1 MIEQDEWTQPD
12 PSLYPIIARLDP
24 DEIGFDLPELPRK
37 QATGWTFVQLAPAE
51 PGYLFP
57 TYEGAGSPCVGG
69 PQNRRP
75 EPGVIPGVLH
85 CVTGAWWYLWQE
97 SEIDY
102 RIGPTPDGITKRSLL
117 ALVDTR
123 VCRTDSYRV
132 LSDAETDEV
141 LGWLAAGDEG
151 EPDEAPAWEN
161 LADIV
166 DALSDMMKLV
176 TNLQE
181 RVERLEEG
189 RPASTWVTRK
199 PRGGSDG

>member
-1 MIEQDEWTQPD
+1 MKQDEWTQPD

-24 DEIGFDLPELPRK
+24 DAVDWDPWPILPNK
-37 QATGWTFVQLAPAE
+37 FAAGWTFVQLEPSE

-57 TYEGAGSPCVGG
+57 TYVGAGSPCTGG

-141 LGWLAAGDEG
+141 LGWLAAGDVG
-151 EPDEAPAWEN
+151 EPDETPAADAR
-161 LADIV
+161 LAALEGDV
-166 DALSDMMKLV
+166 TRLEDALAALV
-176 TNLQE
+176 E
-181 RVERLEEG
+181 RVARLEW
-189 RPASTWVTRK
+189 RL
-199 PRGGSDG
+199 